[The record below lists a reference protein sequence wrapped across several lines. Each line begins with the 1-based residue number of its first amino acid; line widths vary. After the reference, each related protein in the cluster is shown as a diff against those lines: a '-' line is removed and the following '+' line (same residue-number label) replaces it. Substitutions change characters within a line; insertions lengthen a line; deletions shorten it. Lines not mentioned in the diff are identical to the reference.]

1 MTIPLQPHHN
11 LQTTREAS
19 GVTLNGMEAMI
30 GISASN
36 CARGNNGQVTGVTCS
51 TETGRL
57 PEKEY
62 SEKVPPRA
70 VATLIRDGVEFTIEQ
85 DECHLIGIALQ
96 AKGGGA

>member
-1 MTIPLQPHHN
+1 MDNQNLSSVAIPHQN
-11 LQTTREAS
+11 SRKAS
-19 GVTLNGMEAMI
+19 
-30 GISASN
+30 
-36 CARGNNGQVTGVTCS
+36 GVTCS

-96 AKGGGA
+96 AAGGGA